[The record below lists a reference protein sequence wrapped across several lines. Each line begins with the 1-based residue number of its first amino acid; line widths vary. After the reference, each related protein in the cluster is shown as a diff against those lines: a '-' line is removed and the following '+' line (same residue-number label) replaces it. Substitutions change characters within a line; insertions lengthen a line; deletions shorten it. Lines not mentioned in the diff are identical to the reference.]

1 MIEVAGGA
9 RDANQLKLKLVSDF
23 KLNPQSML
31 YNLVVSKYKV
41 LTPFSKRHSEVE
53 FFWDKKNKNA
63 LLNKF
68 YAKAKIEKDTITV
81 ADLLI
86 STAIVPYKVHVFLPA
101 VLGKLRPGW
110 TQIDIDV
117 AHTPGTSLEMKV
129 NHPGAQFTG
138 FKIAKTGYGNERE
151 VEWNGEKL
159 GNYVLCLSRRTFKM
173 TTTLANGESY
183 TTFITW
189 GGRSYLNNGF
199 VVEVQENPV
208 NSITINL
215 SWRIDKLPD
224 FDLSTPEDGVIN
236 LSALVMSTKRDD
248 EDEEDEEEDED
259 IFVKLPTTDYQ
270 IQSRVQL
277 SSAARKISLDMT
289 GEYFNALNIY
299 TIGKQDTIE
308 TEVKLTFDVDKAD
321 LIGKLKKVMAG
332 KEYSIEFQP
341 GLAMPIIKL
350 GA

>member
-1 MIEVAGGA
+1 M
-9 RDANQLKLKLVSDF
+9 
-23 KLNPQSML
+23 
-31 YNLVVSKYKV
+31 
-41 LTPFSKRHSEVE
+41 
-53 FFWDKKNKNA
+53 
-63 LLNKF
+63 
-68 YAKAKIEKDTITV
+68 
-81 ADLLI
+81 
-86 STAIVPYKVHVFLPA
+86 
-101 VLGKLRPGW
+101 
-110 TQIDIDV
+110 
-117 AHTPGTSLEMKV
+117 
-129 NHPGAQFTG
+129 
-138 FKIAKTGYGNERE
+138 
-151 VEWNGEKL
+151 
-159 GNYVLCLSRRTFKM
+159 
-173 TTTLANGESY
+173 
-183 TTFITW
+183 
-189 GGRSYLNNGF
+189 
-199 VVEVQENPV
+199 
-208 NSITINL
+208 
-215 SWRIDKLPD
+215 DKLPD

-321 LIGKLKKVMAG
+321 LNGKLKKVMAG

-341 GLAMPIIKL
+341 GLAIPMIKM